1 MGGAS
6 RAAFEPVLQSM
17 RDLGATGI
25 MLSGNPDEGS
35 VIGRVKPVRS
45 VAGRAQVISRDDGYF
60 LAQLAWSGQ
69 R

>member
-1 MGGAS
+1 MKDFAE
-6 RAAFEPVLQSM
+6 AL
-17 RDLGATGI
+17 
-25 MLSGNPDEGS
+25 
-35 VIGRVKPVRS
+35 VRS

>member
-1 MGGAS
+1 
-6 RAAFEPVLQSM
+6 
-17 RDLGATGI
+17 
-25 MLSGNPDEGS
+25 
-35 VIGRVKPVRS
+35 VRS